1 MPVAQAKHEY
11 KAPTDLV
18 REGVELAAAITPNP
32 LVGTWKNVNQKTEG
46 LLKLVI
52 AKSGTGVTI
61 EGFGACSP
69 TPCDWGS
76 APAMDYAANVTGNSA
91 VAFSATYTFS
101 FKQTIVVGRLHQ
113 GPDAGQ
119 LLTVETFDH
128 FTDGSG
134 RSNYYAHYDLT
145 KS

>member
-18 REGVELAAAITPNP
+18 REGVELAAVISSSPI
-32 LVGTWKNVNQKTEG
+32 VGTWKNVNPNTEG
-46 LLKLVI
+46 LLKLII
-52 AKSGTGVTI
+52 AQSGTGVTI

-69 TPCDWGS
+69 TPCVWGS
-76 APAMDYAANVTGNSA
+76 VPAMNYAANVTGNSA

-101 FKQTIVVGRLHQ
+101 FKQTIVVGRLHV